1 MNTPPEPS
9 TQTIAVIEP
18 SRSFRRGV
26 WVMVASVLGFS
37 FNTLLLRH
45 LTAAGQTATP
55 EMALLFRAAV
65 GIAVVLLAFR
75 GRRPTEIRPVFVDRG
90 LILRGFTGLLGTAA
104 YYYTVPGL
112 GAGRATLISTTYFVF
127 APIIAVFAL
136 GESLTWKR
144 GLWIALAFLGITGL
158 VQSGGGVSMQFVS
171 GEEWI
176 ALAGA
181 VLAAWSVVLVRS
193 LTARYSIGTIYLAQ
207 CVWIL
212 LPLALIAG
220 PHLLDLTT
228 RDWLLL
234 TTAAL
239 AASFGQLA
247 MNEGYRVLSVTT
259 GASIQMLWPVL
270 TSLGGIYFF
279 HETFALIQI
288 LGAVVILLAIWRL
301 ILDQARLSRLT
312 APTLP
317 GPDLPKPL

>member
-1 MNTPPEPS
+1 MNTSSEPDS
-9 TQTIAVIEP
+9 PSLAVIEARP
-18 SRSFRRGV
+18 SFRRGV

-37 FNTLLLRH
+37 LNTLLLRH
-45 LTAAGQTATP
+45 LTAPEQTATP

-75 GRRPTEIRPVFVDRG
+75 GRRPTEIRPVFVNRG

-127 APIIAVFAL
+127 APIIAVFTL
-136 GESLTWKR
+136 GEFLTWR
-144 GLWIALAFLGITGL
+144 RVCWIALAFLGIAGL
-158 VQSGGGVSMQFVS
+158 VQNGEGVTLQLASRD
-171 GEEWI
+171 EWI

-181 VLAAWSVVLVRS
+181 VLAAWSVVLVRG
-193 LTARYSIGTIYLAQ
+193 LTASYSIGTIYLAQ

-220 PHLLDLTT
+220 PDLGELTM

-234 TTAAL
+234 TVAAL

-247 MNEGYRVLSVTT
+247 MNEGYRILSVTT

-279 HETFALIQI
+279 HEAFALVQM
-288 LGAVVILLAIWRL
+288 LGAAVILLAIWRL
-301 ILDQARLSRLT
+301 TLDQARLARHSV
-312 APTLP
+312 PTLP
-317 GPDLPKPL
+317 GPDLPKPI

>member
-1 MNTPPEPS
+1 MKTPPESSKHPVGV
-9 TQTIAVIEP
+9 TAV
-18 SRSFRRGV
+18 SSFRRGV

-45 LTAAGQTATP
+45 LTAPGQVASP
-55 EMALLFRAAV
+55 QMALLFRAAI
-65 GIAVVLLAFR
+65 GILVVWLAFR

-127 APIIAVFAL
+127 APIIAVFTL
-136 GESLTWKR
+136 GEFLTLRR
-144 GLWIALAFLGITGL
+144 GLWIALAFVGIMGL
-158 VQSGGGVSMQFVS
+158 VQNGEGVSLQFAS

-181 VLAAWSVVLVRS
+181 VLAAWSVVLVRG

-207 CVWIL
+207 CIWIL

-220 PHLLDLTT
+220 PHLLDLAM

-279 HETFALIQI
+279 GETFALIQI
-288 LGAVVILLAIWRL
+288 LGALVILLAIWRL
-301 ILDQARLSRLT
+301 TLDQARRTRMT

>member
-1 MNTPPEPS
+1 LAPS
-9 TQTIAVIEP
+9 A
-18 SRSFRRGV
+18 SLRRGI
-26 WVMVASVLGFS
+26 WVMLASVLGFS

-45 LTAAGQTATP
+45 LTGPGRAATP
-55 EMALLFRAAV
+55 ELALLFRSAV

-75 GRRPTEIRPVFVDRG
+75 GRRPTEIRPVFFDRG

-104 YYYTVPGL
+104 YYVTVPSL

-127 APIIAVFAL
+127 APMIAVFAL
-136 GESLTWKR
+136 GEVLTWRR
-144 GLWIALAFLGITGL
+144 GLWIAVAFVGIVGL
-158 VQSGGGVSMQFVS
+158 VQSGGGAPLEFAG
-171 GEEWI
+171 GEEWL

-207 CVWIL
+207 CVWIV
-212 LPLALIAG
+212 LPLAVIAG
-220 PHLLDLTT
+220 PHVTELATS
-228 RDWLLL
+228 DWLLL
-234 TTAAL
+234 TIAAL

-247 MNEGYRVLSVTT
+247 MNEGYRILSVTT

-279 HETFALIQI
+279 HEAFALVQI

-301 ILDQARLSRLT
+301 TLDQARPTKLT
-312 APTLP
+312 TPNLP
-317 GPDLPKPL
+317 GPDRPKPL